1 MKLLLWW
8 AMAASATTSSTAS
21 IDRVVVEGRQAGLAE
36 DPSLPQ
42 TRIELPASPGVF
54 DDLGRALSGAPGVQV
69 QRTGAIGAFTGVSI
83 RGTDFRHTRI
93 FIDDLP
99 LAGPESGA
107 FDLSLLPLDAFESVE
122 VFRSAAPTEL
132 SSGAIG
138 GAVRLRTRRSAANE
152 ASISASGG
160 SFGSRGLRGRVSAGD
175 EGWQTTVL
183 GTYTSADND
192 FPLLDDQ
199 GTRFD
204 PGDDVEIRRRN
215 ADFTQAHG
223 FAQSALRGGWGRLQ
237 LVAVGLR
244 REQGE
249 PGPALGAA
257 RSTRRVRSF
266 GFLSLGWSH
275 TVFPA
280 AIPVHLSAS
289 AGAGLQRDALEDP
302 FAEIRATPE
311 DATLAFDSGRIRSA
325 ARVDWLPALS
335 TTTVLT
341 GRIEDSGLRNALA
354 PETNFD
360 GQRLAF
366 ALAQELAV
374 RGEVLGLESELVG
387 SVRWERLDNEQV
399 SARFEGERT
408 QDLLTGR
415 AGLRVGG
422 ERLRFV
428 AQVARGARAPTLRE
442 LFGDGR
448 FLIENPGL
456 VSERGLT
463 VDGGLQASLRLAQ
476 ARFTAEARGYHTW
489 VDDLIRLVSTANGQA
504 FRAENLERARITGA
518 ELGLS
523 GEWGRWLDLG
533 GSLSLGFAR
542 RPGAEEEAA
551 ARIAFRPVV
560 LGAVDLGLHAGGIG
574 DWLDDFALRG
584 GLRHRSS
591 FLQADGDAP
600 APPRIGA
607 RTLVDMGLELD
618 FAGGWAA
625 SARVLD
631 LANDGG
637 KRRAAESGGSDFLGF
652 PLPGRRFEV
661 GALWRGPW

>member
-8 AMAASATTSSTAS
+8 AMATSATTSSTAT
-21 IDRVVVEGRQAGLAE
+21 IDRVVVEGRRAPDA
-36 DPSLPQ
+36 DRTLPQ
-42 TRIELPASPGVF
+42 TRVELPASPGVF
-54 DDLGRALSGAPGVQV
+54 DDLGRALSGVPGVQV
-69 QRTGAIGAFTGVSI
+69 QRTGAIGAFSGVSI

-122 VFRSAAPTEL
+122 VYRSAAPTEL

-138 GAVRLRTRRSAANE
+138 GAVRLRTRSESVNE
-152 ASISASGG
+152 AAVALSGG
-160 SFGSRGLRGRVSAGD
+160 SFGSRGLRGRVSTGG
-175 EGWQTTVL
+175 EGWQSTVL
-183 GTYTSADND
+183 GAYTTADND

-204 PGDDVEIRRRN
+204 TSDDQEIRRRN

-223 FAQSALRGGWGRLQ
+223 FAQAAIGGDWGRFQ
-237 LVAVGLR
+237 LAALGLR

-257 RSTRRVRSF
+257 LSTRRTRSF

-275 TVFPA
+275 TVFPGA
-280 AIPVHLSAS
+280 TPVHLSAS
-289 AGAGLQRDALEDP
+289 AGAGLQRDALDDP

-311 DATLAFDSGRIRSA
+311 DATLAFDSGRLRGA
-325 ARVDWLPALS
+325 ARVEWTPALS
-335 TTTVLT
+335 STTVLT
-341 GRIEDSGLRNALA
+341 GRIEDSGLENDLA
-354 PETNFD
+354 PETNFE
-360 GQRLAF
+360 GRRLAF
-366 ALAQELAV
+366 ALAQELAL
-374 RGEVLGLESELVG
+374 RGALAGTQAELVG
-387 SVRWERLDNEQV
+387 SVRWERLGSEQR
-399 SARFEGERT
+399 SAQFEGNREE
-408 QDLLTGR
+408 DLLTGR
-415 AGLRVGG
+415 LGLQIGG

-428 AQVARGARAPTLRE
+428 GQVARGARAPTLRE

-456 VSERGLT
+456 VPERGLT
-463 VDGGLQASLRLAQ
+463 VDGGLQASFQAGALRA
-476 ARFTAEARGYHTW
+476 AVEARGYHTW
-489 VDDLIRLVSTANGQA
+489 IDDLIRLVSTANGQA
-504 FRAENLERARITGA
+504 FRAENVERARITGA
-518 ELGLS
+518 ELGVR
-523 GEWGRWLDLG
+523 GAWGGRLDFG

-542 RPGAEEEAA
+542 RPGEDGAEAA
-551 ARIAFRPVV
+551 RVAFRPVL
-560 LGAVDLGLHAGGIG
+560 LGAADVGLHAGGVG
-574 DWLDDFALRG
+574 SWLDDAVLRG
-584 GLRHRSS
+584 VLRHRSG

-607 RTLVDMGLELD
+607 RTLVDLGLELD